1 MSGGDVRRYGLKRR
15 NLAAFLA
22 VLGGTTLIG
31 LLFVGS
37 ALALSVSG
45 FSPNSGL
52 PNKDAGQACPGN
64 VIMITGSGF
73 VTDGPASSLTVSFN
87 GTNVQPGGLQ
97 IGSDSTLYAIVPD
110 GATTGPITITDSKG
124 SMVAP
129 GGSFYVNPCPQV
141 ALSVAAADP
150 SLAMGVASTPS
161 FLGNKAVSPSSG
173 KAGTPV
179 TLTGYSFLSVTGV
192 SFGGV
197 KAKFTITSP
206 TQIKTIV
213 PKGAKSGQIELTYV
227 ISPTYSM
234 GGVTPN
240 PTQVANVGNPAATTF
255 SPSKFTVKS

>member
-1 MSGGDVRRYGLKRR
+1 M
-15 NLAAFLA
+15 
-22 VLGGTTLIG
+22 
-31 LLFVGS
+31 GS
-37 ALALSVSG
+37 ALGLSVTG

-64 VIMITGSGF
+64 TIMITGSGF
-73 VTDGPASSLTVSFN
+73 ATDGPASSLIVSFN

-97 IGSDSTLYAIVPD
+97 VGSDSTIYVVVPD
-110 GATTGPITITDSKG
+110 GATTGPITITDPKG
-124 SMVAP
+124 SVIAP

-141 ALSVAAADP
+141 ALSVAETDP

-161 FLGNKAVSPSSG
+161 FLGSHAVSPASG
-173 KAGTPV
+173 KVGVAV

-192 SFGGV
+192 AFGGV
-197 KAKFTITSP
+197 KAPFKVVSP

-227 ISPTYSM
+227 ISNTYSL

-240 PTQVANVGNPAATTF
+240 PTQVANIGNPAATTF
-255 SPSKFTVKS
+255 SPSKFKVTS

>member
-1 MSGGDVRRYGLKRR
+1 VRRYGLKRR
-15 NLAAFLA
+15 NLTAFLA

-37 ALALSVSG
+37 ALALSVTG

-64 VIMITGSGF
+64 TIMITGSGF
-73 VTDGPASSLTVSFN
+73 VSDGPASSVIVSFN

-97 IGSDSTLYAIVPD
+97 VGSDSTLYAVVPD
-110 GATTGPITITDSKG
+110 GATTGPITVTDSKG
-124 SMVAP
+124 SVIAP

-141 ALSVAAADP
+141 ALSVAEADP
-150 SLAMGVASTPS
+150 SLAAGVASTPS
-161 FLGNKAVSPSSG
+161 FLGKKAVSPTSG
-173 KAGTPV
+173 KVGSTV

-197 KAKFTITSP
+197 KAVFKINSP
-206 TQIKTIV
+206 TQITVLV
-213 PKGAKSGQIELTYV
+213 PKGAKSGQVELTYV
-227 ISPTYSM
+227 ISNTYSM

-240 PTQVANVGNPAATTF
+240 GTQVANVGNPAATTF
-255 SPSKFTVKS
+255 SPSKFKVTS